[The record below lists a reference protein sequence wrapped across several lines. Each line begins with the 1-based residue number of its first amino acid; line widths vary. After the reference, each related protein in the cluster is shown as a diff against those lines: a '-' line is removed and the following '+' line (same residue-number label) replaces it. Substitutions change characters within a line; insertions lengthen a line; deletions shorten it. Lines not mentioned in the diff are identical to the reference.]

1 MIASKLQD
9 ELVDII
15 KNGKETNEYELIV
28 YKYIF
33 ISELKIPLVE
43 DLNFEIIDDG
53 FAVYMIPDNLK
64 FSSLVKLN
72 DAFDKFEIIFMPNSY
87 NVIKLKFVLS
97 D

>member
-53 FAVYMIPDNLK
+53 FAVYMIPDYLK